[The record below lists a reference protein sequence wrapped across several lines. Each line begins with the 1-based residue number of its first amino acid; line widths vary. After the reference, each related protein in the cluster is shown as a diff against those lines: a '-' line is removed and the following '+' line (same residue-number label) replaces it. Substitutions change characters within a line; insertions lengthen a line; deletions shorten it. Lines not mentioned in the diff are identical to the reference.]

1 MKVAKIVI
9 LAMVVALT
17 SSGLAMAAG
26 SVQMNQAVAVTADV
40 QNTAG
45 TDLQAAVR
53 LLAYDN
59 VGNEVGH
66 VCREV
71 TLAAGDITTVS
82 YEWRAPSY
90 ETGLYW
96 SSKVDVN
103 GNCDSQDTDPGG
115 TNGTGRD
122 NDHNY
127 KHSYKHGDSDSDK

>member
-1 MKVAKIVI
+1 MKIAKTII
-9 LAMVVALT
+9 LAMVIALA

-26 SVQMNQAVAVTADV
+26 SVQTNQAVAVTADV
-40 QNTAG
+40 KNSAG
-45 TDLQAAVR
+45 NDLQAAVR

-71 TLAAGDITTVS
+71 SLPAGDITTVS
-82 YEWRAPSY
+82 YEWRAPAY
-90 ETGLYW
+90 VTGLYW

-103 GNCDSQDTDPGG
+103 GVCDSQDTGG

-122 NDHNY
+122 KDHDYNHKY
-127 KHSYKHGDSDSDK
+127 EHGDSDSD